1 MSNNT
6 VFLTGGTGFL
16 GMEVLV
22 RLLEQPDTEIIAL
35 VRAADQEGADE
46 RIRTVLGQ
54 LYDTPPADA
63 LLRVRGVAGDVTSA
77 DLGLSADDRRS
88 ILANTGRIVHC
99 AASIS
104 FELPLAEQRAI
115 NVEGTG
121 RVLALANEMRDLIRH
136 VHVSTAYVGGRHR
149 GTFNEGDLDVGQAFR
164 NSYEQSKY
172 ESELKVRATDLPIVT
187 ARPSIVVGDRHSG
200 WTPAF
205 NVIYWPLRA
214 FERGMLEEVPADPDG
229 IIDVVPIDYV
239 ADALLHLLD
248 HTELGGV
255 INLVAGR
262 RAITNA
268 QLIEL
273 ACREMNRP
281 APRIIANA
289 AMIEQASAY
298 LPYFD
303 VHTRFD
309 DRRAVELLEP
319 AGIVMDE
326 LQSYFQPIL
335 NYARIARWGKTPLTR
350 QGAMLARAA

>member
-1 MSNNT
+1 MSGNA

-22 RLLEQPDTEIIAL
+22 RLLEQPDTEVIAL
-35 VRAADQEGADE
+35 VRAPDQEGADA

-63 LLRVRGVAGDVTSA
+63 AGRVRGVPGDVTSA
-77 DLGLSADDRRS
+77 DLGLSGDDRRS
-88 ILANTGRIVHC
+88 ILANASRIVHC

-104 FELPLAEQRAI
+104 FELPLDQQRAI
-115 NVEGTG
+115 NVEGTK
-121 RVLALANEMRDLIRH
+121 RVLQLASEMPNLTRH

-149 GTFNEGDLDVGQAFR
+149 GTFNEGDLDVGQTFR

-172 ESELKVRATDLPIVT
+172 ESELEVRAADLPIVT
-187 ARPSIVVGDRHSG
+187 ARPSIVVGDRYSG

-214 FERGMLEEVPADPDG
+214 FARGMLEEVPADPDG

-239 ADALLHLLD
+239 SDALIHLLD
-248 HTELGGV
+248 HSEIGGA

-262 RAITNA
+262 HAITNA

-289 AMIEQASAY
+289 EMIEQASAY

-303 VHTRFD
+303 VATRFD
-309 DRRAVELLEP
+309 DRRAVEMLEP

-326 LQSYFQPIL
+326 LEKYFQPIL
-335 NYARIARWGKTPLTR
+335 GYAQLARWGKTPLTR

>member
-6 VFLTGGTGFL
+6 VFLTGATGFL

-63 LLRVRGVAGDVTSA
+63 AQRVRGVAGDVTSPG
-77 DLGLSADDRRS
+77 LGLRAADRRS

-104 FELPLAEQRAI
+104 FELPIEEQRAI

-121 RVLALANEMRDLIRH
+121 RVLALAGEIRDLTRH

-149 GTFNEGDLDVGQAFR
+149 GTFNEGDLDVGQTFR

-172 ESELKVRATDLPIVT
+172 ESELNVRATDLPIVT
-187 ARPSIVVGDRHSG
+187 ARPSIVVGDRYSG

-239 ADALLHLLD
+239 ADALIHLLD
-248 HTELGGV
+248 HTELGGA

-262 RAITNA
+262 RASTNA

-289 AMIEQASAY
+289 EMIEQASAY

-335 NYARIARWGKTPLTR
+335 AYARAARWGKTPLTR

>member
-22 RLLEQPDTEIIAL
+22 RLLEQPDTEVIAL
-35 VRAADQEGADE
+35 VRAADQERADE
-46 RIRTVLGQ
+46 RLRTVLGQ

-63 LLRVRGVAGDVTSA
+63 AARVRAVPGDVTSP
-77 DLGLSADDRRS
+77 DLGLSGDDRRS
-88 ILANTGRIVHC
+88 VAREHRADRPLRGVDLLRP
-99 AASIS
+99 AARR
-104 FELPLAEQRAI
+104 AAGDQRRGDRAGAGPG
-115 NVEGTG
+115 E
-121 RVLALANEMRDLIRH
+121 RDDRPDRH

-149 GTFNEGDLDVGQAFR
+149 GTFTEGDLDVGQVFR

-172 ESELKVRATDLPIVT
+172 EAELQVRATDLPIVT

-214 FERGMLEEVPADPDG
+214 FERGMLEEVPADPEG

-239 ADALLHLLD
+239 ADALIHLLD
-248 HTELGGV
+248 HTELGGA

-289 AMIEQASAY
+289 EMIEQASAY

-303 VHTRFD
+303 VATRFD
-309 DRRAVELLEP
+309 DRRAVEMLEP

-335 NYARIARWGKTPLTR
+335 NYARVARWGKTPLTR